1 MATVSPR
8 RTLLLE
14 GGGLRG
20 AFTAGVVAELA
31 GAGAGRFADIIAVS
45 SGAPT
50 GAYLAMGQM
59 PECLDVWTNYTHGAQ
74 LIALRNL
81 ARGRRLLDVQRLVG
95 VFERQV
101 PMNVAQLDASD
112 ARLFIAVTDC
122 RDGSL
127 ALTRANARNV
137 FPLLRATMALPIANG
152 EVIDV
157 EGVPCIDGGVVD
169 PVPLERAL
177 GLGADETVVVLT
189 QPRGYRRRPERAL
202 SLFAALTYPRF
213 PSVRAAFRDRSVRAN
228 LLLARIDALE
238 DAGRLTVIRPRAPL
252 PASRLSRQQD
262 DIVRTLEVGRAA
274 AREYLW
280 RKRNT

>member
-1 MATVSPR
+1 MAPTSPR

-31 GAGAGRFADIIAVS
+31 RVGAGRFTDIIAVS

-50 GAYLAMGQM
+50 GAYLAMDQM
-59 PECLDVWTNYTHGAQ
+59 AECVDVWTNYTHGAQ

-95 VFERQV
+95 VFQRHV
-101 PMNVAQLDASD
+101 PMNVAQLDTSH

-127 ALTRANARNV
+127 TLTRANAQNV

-157 EGVPCIDGGVVD
+157 DGVPCIDGGVVD

-177 GLGADETVVVLT
+177 DLGADETVVVLT
-189 QPRGYRRRPERAL
+189 QPRGYRRRPEQAL
-202 SLFAALTYPRF
+202 SLFASLTYPRF
-213 PSVRAAFRDRSVRAN
+213 PAVRAAFRDRSLRAN

-238 DAGRLTVIRPRAPL
+238 DAGRLTVIRPSAPL
-252 PASRLSRQQD
+252 PASRLSRRQD
-262 DIVRTLEVGRAA
+262 AIVRTLALGRSAA
-274 AREYLW
+274 SDYV
-280 RKRNT
+280 RKKRHT